1 MSINLC
7 LIIRALQCYNL
18 TISMRTP
25 NIPPIFTLRG
35 IRTLMRSTATFLAQ
49 PALAMR
55 TTSRIIPILTNIYR
69 LQSHTAH
76 RLGIT
81 PKRRLRLPLIR
92 TVSTLDTTPQLVPKP
107 FNIPPTS
114 RSILTRRTNS
124 QSKFPTLSTRTITI
138 PGMLIPT
145 RLDLRPTIHINPTA
159 RVPTTGAP
167 RCMLLLRQIYR
178 RRSAWAILPTPKS
191 QTRLLARNNKV
202 MASLH
207 SFRTCFILRRLRRT
221 IRRRTRACRRM
232 DMQ

>member
-1 MSINLC
+1 MLKLKLKLNNTLKFMLSNTPWSMLSNTPWFMLSSIRQFMLNILHSMLRHTRHFMMSINLC

-55 TTSRIIPILTNIYR
+55 TTSRIIPILTNIYKV
-69 LQSHTAH
+69 QSHTAH

-92 TVSTLDTTPQLVPKP
+92 TVSTLDTTPQLVPKS
-107 FNIPPTS
+107 FNILPTS

-124 QSKFPTLSTRTITI
+124 QPKFPTLSTRTITI
-138 PGMLIPT
+138 PGMLIST

-178 RRSAWAILPTPKS
+178 RG
-191 QTRLLARNNKV
+191 
-202 MASLH
+202 
-207 SFRTCFILRRLRRT
+207 
-221 IRRRTRACRRM
+221 
-232 DMQ
+232 